1 MKPVETCAFIENLG
15 FKPDEFDPDEWWRD
29 LQDGK
34 KTSKAADAKTRKK
47 ELRLTS

>member
-1 MKPVETCAFIENLG
+1 MSSAASDSEEDDCLVM
-15 FKPDEFDPDEWWRD
+15 DEFDPDEWWRD